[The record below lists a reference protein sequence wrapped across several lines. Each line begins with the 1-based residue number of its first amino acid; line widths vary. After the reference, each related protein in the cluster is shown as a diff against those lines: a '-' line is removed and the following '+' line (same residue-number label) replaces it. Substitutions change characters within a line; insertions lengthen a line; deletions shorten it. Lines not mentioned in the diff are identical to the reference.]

1 MREKSI
7 EQSHARIC
15 AGGKLAGYHGK
26 MPGVLEEIIISIEKN
41 KPIFLLGAFGG
52 VVAEVCKT
60 ITDKAIA
67 EPITEHWQITNNAGY
82 FELQEKAKNGNQGA
96 DYTRIK
102 TVLEGMSVDD
112 LARSSG
118 LNSDDYQR
126 LMESPFVDECVH
138 LVLKGLKT
146 LASASM
152 STKTEGYDE

>member
-1 MREKSI
+1 
-7 EQSHARIC
+7 
-15 AGGKLAGYHGK
+15 

-52 VVAEVCKT
+52 VVGEVCKT

-82 FELQEKAKNGNQGA
+82 FELQEKAKKGSQDAG
-96 DYTRIK
+96 YTRIK

-118 LNSDDYQR
+118 LSSDDYQR

-152 STKTEGYDE
+152 STQSEGHDEDLSDK